1 MIAAAFTGLSQ
12 SSSATTGIVIVMASQ
27 GFISLPAG
35 IALAFGANI
44 GTCIT
49 AVLAAIGKPREA
61 VRAAAAHVVFNV
73 AGVLVWLAFIPQ
85 LAELAAMISPTHPDL
100 SRVDRL
106 AAETPR
112 QIANAHTIV
121 IIANTLLFIGLST
134 QLARLVERMI
144 PDKPFEAE
152 ILSVT
157 ARTSNRNCWGHCAG
171 QLTGPGV
178 DGHETVM
185 IAS

>member
-1 MIAAAFTGLSQ
+1 
-12 SSSATTGIVIVMASQ
+12 
-27 GFISLPAG
+27 
-35 IALAFGANI
+35 
-44 GTCIT
+44 
-49 AVLAAIGKPREA
+49 
-61 VRAAAAHVVFNV
+61 
-73 AGVLVWLAFIPQ
+73 
-85 LAELAAMISPTHPDL
+85 MISPTHPDL

-134 QLARLVERMI
+134 QLARLVEWTT

-157 ARTSNRNCWGHCAG
+157 ARTSNRNCWGHCVG